1 MQFQNLVQS
10 IFIIYV
16 ILVPMIVSY
25 DVILSTG
32 NLQLLFF
39 FDMIFL
45 GDKVIDLFLGH
56 FDNLG
61 KPEKQVWRVITKNF
75 NSSFVLESAIVFVP
89 LLFDPGHLNSIIYF
103 LMKSPRYI
111 RFFEMEN
118 CIAAYLE
125 FYGQNKTVFE
135 ITRVQDFANIFQFS
149 V

>member
-1 MQFQNLVQS
+1 
-10 IFIIYV
+10 
-16 ILVPMIVSY
+16 
-25 DVILSTG
+25 
-32 NLQLLFF
+32 
-39 FDMIFL
+39 MIFL

-111 RFFEMEN
+111 LGSSRWKIVSLRTWNFMDRTKLFLRSQEFKILLTYFSFQFKQQSF
-118 CIAAYLE
+118 CIYWLALKSCFVLIE
-125 FYGQNKTVFE
+125 
-135 ITRVQDFANIFQFS
+135 IFQNHGCR
-149 V
+149 